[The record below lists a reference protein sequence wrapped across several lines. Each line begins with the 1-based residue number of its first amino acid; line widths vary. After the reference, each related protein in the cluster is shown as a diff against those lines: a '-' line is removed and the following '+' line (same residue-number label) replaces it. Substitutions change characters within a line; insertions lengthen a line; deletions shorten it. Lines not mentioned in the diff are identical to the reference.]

1 MSGMEE
7 GVYPDDIDLQ
17 LVDQQQEDSA
27 SGIGTGQVKEAEKV
41 PVLDVN
47 KVDKRRDKLQWSSK
61 TETYR
66 TAFSSKFRP
75 PRSFLEACVRCNP
88 KGLRMLIQQGPSE
101 EDVNQIDKTGKTG
114 LAHACAQ
121 GSMSILQVLVHAQNV
136 NVNLADNEGNTP
148 LIFAS
153 QAGHL
158 DVLVFLLLNFPDVA
172 VDQPNLA
179 GMTPLMKAAINGRLE
194 CAKVLVLAG
203 ASTDKRDWGR
213 GMCAEEWAR
222 YCGRGDCA
230 EVIRRTRNN
239 PSPFHLNLPRSN
251 SEPHI
256 ADTGKHSK
264 QYEDNNN
271 VNNTKTRWAQEGNW
285 FQAGLRKIR
294 RKFKSETTLKD
305 FIQKKEDSACQYLVL
320 VTRCSAATLLQES
333 MPGRAVKF
341 PAERPRPAH
350 PGSIRLTEVS
360 VESDSSSIDTSSTT
374 SSETGSAAG
383 SLKDNDLAELS
394 KKKKKGKK
402 KSHAPKV
409 RVIKAPTD
417 PTELERKLD
426 RYRTRHPPDMGALSP
441 PPRRKHST
449 RAPKVPNNLRRTQS
463 EGSNLDNNFQNDPA
477 TATAD
482 GNLSDN
488 RSTSID
494 AMF

>member
-1 MSGMEE
+1 MEE
-7 GVYPDDIDLQ
+7 EVFPEDVEVQ
-17 LVDQQQEDSA
+17 LVEQQA
-27 SGIGTGQVKEAEKV
+27 SVQTVEKL
-41 PVLDVN
+41 PILDVQ
-47 KVDKRRDKLQWSSK
+47 VDKAEQRRDKLQWSSAGSVQK
-61 TETYR
+61 IGAETRR
-66 TAFSSKFRP
+66 TAYGSKSRL

-88 KGLRMLIQQGPSE
+88 KGLRMLMQQGLSE

-121 GSMSILQVLVHAQNV
+121 GSMSILQVVVHAQNV

-203 ASTDKRDWGR
+203 ASPDKRDWGR

-222 YCGRGDCA
+222 YCGRIDCA
-230 EVIRRTRNN
+230 EVIRRTKNN
-239 PSPFHLNLPRSN
+239 PSPFHLTLPRSN

-256 ADTGKHSK
+256 AETDNHNK

-271 VNNTKTRWAQEGNW
+271 VNNTKSRWAQDGNW
-285 FQAGLRKIR
+285 FQSGLRKIR

-320 VTRCSAATLLQES
+320 VTRCSAATLLKES
-333 MPGRAVKF
+333 MPGRSVKF
-341 PAERPRPAH
+341 PVEKPRPLR
-350 PGSIRLTEVS
+350 PGSIQLTEVS
-360 VESDSSSIDTSSTT
+360 VDSDSSSIDTSSTT
-374 SSETGSAAG
+374 SSETGSVAG
-383 SLKDNDLAELS
+383 SLKDRDLAGLP

-409 RVIKAPTD
+409 RVTKAPTD
-417 PTELERKLD
+417 PTELERKMD
-426 RYRTRHPPDMGALSP
+426 RYRTRHPPDISALSP

-449 RAPKVPNNLRRTQS
+449 RPPKVPNNLRRTQS
-463 EGSNLDNNFQNDPA
+463 EGANLDSGFQKDP
-477 TATAD
+477 TALDA
-482 GNLSDN
+482 NLVDN
-488 RSTSID
+488 RSTSNE